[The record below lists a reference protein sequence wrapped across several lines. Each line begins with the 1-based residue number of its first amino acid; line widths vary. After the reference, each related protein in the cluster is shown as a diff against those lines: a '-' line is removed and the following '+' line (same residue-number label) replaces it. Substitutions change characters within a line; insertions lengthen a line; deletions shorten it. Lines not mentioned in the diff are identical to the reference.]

1 MSNLSAIPHHADR
14 FASEDAFQ
22 DGARVA
28 CKIGSADDPHFYTS
42 HPRDAQRYVHIHTI
56 CIFGKEES
64 ADCFW
69 GPGDGGVMI
78 GSHAAIEAR
87 PISDKFP
94 SRFKLK
100 AVRTRVSSTSLMPSE
115 IVLQPGPNAAGLA
128 EKRERL
134 AAVRAALAEREADIA
149 QIRSQLKAFEV
160 RYLQRVGVLYAEL
173 DEIAAR
179 ITEREVDL
187 YDSDSARRRAQQA
200 RERAQET
207 HQAAFGAEQEPEEF
221 DPSPSLK
228 TLFREV
234 ARRIHPDFASD
245 EAEQKHFTLLM
256 TRANH
261 AYSCGDAE
269 TLQRLLDDQL
279 EVNAAMSDKGADAS
293 VSDESDGLAL
303 LRLVRQIQH
312 AERDIAALDGEHQ
325 TLLGSEIGQLY
336 TGAEAASHEDRDL
349 LAELAAGLRERI
361 ADAQYRLEFVE
372 RQVGAL
378 GR

>member
-1 MSNLSAIPHHADR
+1 
-14 FASEDAFQ
+14 
-22 DGARVA
+22 
-28 CKIGSADDPHFYTS
+28 
-42 HPRDAQRYVHIHTI
+42 
-56 CIFGKEES
+56 
-64 ADCFW
+64 
-69 GPGDGGVMI
+69 
-78 GSHAAIEAR
+78 
-87 PISDKFP
+87 
-94 SRFKLK
+94 
-100 AVRTRVSSTSLMPSE
+100 MPAE
-115 IVLQPGPNAAGLA
+115 IILQPGPNAAGLA

-149 QIRSQLKAFEV
+149 QIRAQLKAFEG

-187 YDSDSARRRAQQA
+187 YDSDSARQRAQEA
-200 RERAQET
+200 RQRAQET
-207 HQAAFGAEQEPEEF
+207 HEAAFGADQEPVEF

-245 EAEQKHFTLLM
+245 DAEQKHFTLLM

-261 AYSCGDAE
+261 AYNCGDAE
-269 TLQRLLDDQL
+269 TLQRLLDDHL
-279 EVNAAMSDKGADAS
+279 EVNASG
-293 VSDESDGLAL
+293 SDEGDGVTL
-303 LRLVRQIQH
+303 LRLARQIQH
-312 AERDIAALDGEHQ
+312 AVRDIAALDREHQ
-325 TLLGSEIGQLY
+325 TLLQSEIGQLY
-336 TGAEAASHEDRDL
+336 TGAEAAAHEDRDL

-372 RQVGAL
+372 RQVSAL

>member
-1 MSNLSAIPHHADR
+1 
-14 FASEDAFQ
+14 
-22 DGARVA
+22 
-28 CKIGSADDPHFYTS
+28 
-42 HPRDAQRYVHIHTI
+42 
-56 CIFGKEES
+56 
-64 ADCFW
+64 
-69 GPGDGGVMI
+69 
-78 GSHAAIEAR
+78 
-87 PISDKFP
+87 
-94 SRFKLK
+94 
-100 AVRTRVSSTSLMPSE
+100 MPAE
-115 IVLQPGPNAAGLA
+115 IILQPSPNVAGLA

-149 QIRSQLKAFEV
+149 QIRCQLKAFEV

-187 YDSDSARRRAQQA
+187 YDSDSARRRAREA
-200 RERAQET
+200 RQRAQET
-207 HQAAFGAEQEPEEF
+207 HKAAFGADQEPEEF

-234 ARRIHPDFASD
+234 AKRIHPDFASD

-261 AYSCGDAE
+261 AYSGGDAE
-269 TLQRLLDDQL
+269 TLQRLLDDHL
-279 EVNAAMSDKGADAS
+279 EVNASVAD
-293 VSDESDGLAL
+293 EGDGLAL

-312 AERDIAALDGEHQ
+312 VERDIAALDREHQ

-336 TGAEAASHEDRDL
+336 TGAEAGSHEDRDL
-349 LAELAAGLRERI
+349 LAELAASLRERI
-361 ADAQYRLEFVE
+361 ADAQYRLEFVD
-372 RQVGAL
+372 RQVSAH

>member
-1 MSNLSAIPHHADR
+1 
-14 FASEDAFQ
+14 
-22 DGARVA
+22 
-28 CKIGSADDPHFYTS
+28 
-42 HPRDAQRYVHIHTI
+42 
-56 CIFGKEES
+56 
-64 ADCFW
+64 
-69 GPGDGGVMI
+69 
-78 GSHAAIEAR
+78 
-87 PISDKFP
+87 
-94 SRFKLK
+94 
-100 AVRTRVSSTSLMPSE
+100 MPAE
-115 IVLQPGPNAAGLA
+115 IILQPGPDAAALA

-149 QIRSQLKAFEV
+149 QFRAQLKAFEG

-187 YDSDSARRRAQQA
+187 YDSDSARRRAREA
-200 RERAQET
+200 RQRAQET
-207 HQAAFGAEQEPEEF
+207 HEAAFGADQEPVEF

-269 TLQRLLDDQL
+269 TLQRLLDDHL
-279 EVNAAMSDKGADAS
+279 EVNAAVAD
-293 VSDESDGLAL
+293 EGDGVTL
-303 LRLVRQIQH
+303 LRLARQIQH
-312 AERDIAALDGEHQ
+312 AVRDIAALDREHQ
-325 TLLGSEIGQLY
+325 TLLQSEIGQLY
-336 TGAEAASHEDRDL
+336 TDAEAAAHEDRDL
-349 LAELAAGLRERI
+349 LAELAASVRERI

-372 RQVGAL
+372 RQVSAL

>member
-1 MSNLSAIPHHADR
+1 
-14 FASEDAFQ
+14 
-22 DGARVA
+22 
-28 CKIGSADDPHFYTS
+28 
-42 HPRDAQRYVHIHTI
+42 
-56 CIFGKEES
+56 
-64 ADCFW
+64 
-69 GPGDGGVMI
+69 
-78 GSHAAIEAR
+78 
-87 PISDKFP
+87 
-94 SRFKLK
+94 
-100 AVRTRVSSTSLMPSE
+100 MPAE
-115 IVLQPGPNAAGLA
+115 IILQPGPDAAALA

-149 QIRSQLKAFEV
+149 QFRAQLKAFEG

-187 YDSDSARRRAQQA
+187 YDSDSARRRAQEA
-200 RERAQET
+200 RKRAQET
-207 HQAAFGAEQEPEEF
+207 HEAAFGADQEPVEF

-245 EAEQKHFTLLM
+245 DAEQKHFTLLM

-261 AYSCGDAE
+261 AYNCGDAE
-269 TLQRLLDDQL
+269 TLQRLLDDHL
-279 EVNAAMSDKGADAS
+279 EVNASG
-293 VSDESDGLAL
+293 SDEGDGVTL
-303 LRLVRQIQH
+303 LRLARQIQH
-312 AERDIAALDGEHQ
+312 AVRDIARLDGEQQ
-325 TLLGSEIGQLY
+325 TLLQSEIGQLY
-336 TGAEAASHEDRDL
+336 TGAEAAAHEDRDL

-372 RQVGAL
+372 RQVSAL

>member
-1 MSNLSAIPHHADR
+1 
-14 FASEDAFQ
+14 
-22 DGARVA
+22 
-28 CKIGSADDPHFYTS
+28 
-42 HPRDAQRYVHIHTI
+42 
-56 CIFGKEES
+56 
-64 ADCFW
+64 
-69 GPGDGGVMI
+69 
-78 GSHAAIEAR
+78 
-87 PISDKFP
+87 
-94 SRFKLK
+94 
-100 AVRTRVSSTSLMPSE
+100 MPAE
-115 IVLQPGPNAAGLA
+115 IILQPGPNAAGLA

-149 QIRSQLKAFEV
+149 QFRAQFKVFEGH
-160 RYLQRVGVLYAEL
+160 YLRRVGVLYAEL

-187 YDSDSARRRAQQA
+187 YDSDSARRRAREA
-200 RERAQET
+200 RQRAQET
-207 HQAAFGAEQEPEEF
+207 HEAAFGAEQEPVEF

-269 TLQRLLDDQL
+269 TLQRLLDDHL
-279 EVNAAMSDKGADAS
+279 DVNAAVAD
-293 VSDESDGLAL
+293 EGDGVTL
-303 LRLVRQIQH
+303 LRLARQIQH
-312 AERDIAALDGEHQ
+312 AVRDIAALDREHQ
-325 TLLGSEIGQLY
+325 TLLQSEIGQLY
-336 TGAEAASHEDRDL
+336 TDAEAAAHEDRDL
-349 LAELAAGLRERI
+349 LAELAASVRERI

-372 RQVGAL
+372 RQVSAL

>member
-1 MSNLSAIPHHADR
+1 
-14 FASEDAFQ
+14 
-22 DGARVA
+22 
-28 CKIGSADDPHFYTS
+28 
-42 HPRDAQRYVHIHTI
+42 
-56 CIFGKEES
+56 
-64 ADCFW
+64 
-69 GPGDGGVMI
+69 
-78 GSHAAIEAR
+78 
-87 PISDKFP
+87 
-94 SRFKLK
+94 
-100 AVRTRVSSTSLMPSE
+100 MPAE
-115 IVLQPGPNAAGLA
+115 IILQPGPNAAGLA

-149 QIRSQLKAFEV
+149 QIRAQLKAFEG

-187 YDSDSARRRAQQA
+187 YDSDSARQRAQEA
-200 RERAQET
+200 RQRAQET
-207 HQAAFGAEQEPEEF
+207 HEAAFGADQEPVEF

-245 EAEQKHFTLLM
+245 DAEQKHFTLLM

-261 AYSCGDAE
+261 AYNCGDAE
-269 TLQRLLDDQL
+269 TLQRLLDDHL
-279 EVNAAMSDKGADAS
+279 EVNASG
-293 VSDESDGLAL
+293 SDEGDGVTL
-303 LRLVRQIQH
+303 LRLARQIQH
-312 AERDIAALDGEHQ
+312 AMRDIARLDGEQQ
-325 TLLGSEIGQLY
+325 TLLQSEIGQLY
-336 TGAEAASHEDRDL
+336 TGAEAAAHEDRDL

-372 RQVGAL
+372 RQVSAL

>member
-1 MSNLSAIPHHADR
+1 M
-14 FASEDAFQ
+14 
-22 DGARVA
+22 
-28 CKIGSADDPHFYTS
+28 
-42 HPRDAQRYVHIHTI
+42 
-56 CIFGKEES
+56 
-64 ADCFW
+64 
-69 GPGDGGVMI
+69 
-78 GSHAAIEAR
+78 
-87 PISDKFP
+87 
-94 SRFKLK
+94 
-100 AVRTRVSSTSLMPSE
+100 SSTSLMPAE

-134 AAVRAALAEREADIA
+134 AGVRAALAEREADIA
-149 QIRSQLKAFEV
+149 QLRSQLKVFEV

-187 YDSDSARRRAQQA
+187 YDSDSARRRAREA

-207 HQAAFGAEQEPEEF
+207 HEAAFGAELEPDEF

-228 TLFREV
+228 SLFREV

-256 TRANH
+256 MRANQ

-269 TLQRLLDDQL
+269 TLQRLLDDHL
-279 EVNAAMSDKGADAS
+279 EVNAARAGGG
-293 VSDESDGLAL
+293 SDEGDGVTL
-303 LRLVRQIQH
+303 LRLARQIQH
-312 AERDIAALDGEHQ
+312 AERDLAGLDGEHQ

-336 TGAEAASHEDRDL
+336 TGAEAAAQEDRDL
-349 LAELAAGLRERI
+349 LAELATGLRERI

-372 RQVGAL
+372 RQVSAL
-378 GR
+378 GK